1 MAAIPRVERARKSPL
16 LRWWQW
22 GTVLM
27 LLVIG
32 TINYLDR
39 STLSHPT
46 KSALLSRSWDA
57 ALMCE

>member
-1 MAAIPRVERARKSPL
+1 LAAIPQVERARKSAL

-39 STLSHPT
+39 STLPHPT
-46 KSALLSRSWDA
+46 KSALLSCSSDF
-57 ALMCE
+57 ALTCG